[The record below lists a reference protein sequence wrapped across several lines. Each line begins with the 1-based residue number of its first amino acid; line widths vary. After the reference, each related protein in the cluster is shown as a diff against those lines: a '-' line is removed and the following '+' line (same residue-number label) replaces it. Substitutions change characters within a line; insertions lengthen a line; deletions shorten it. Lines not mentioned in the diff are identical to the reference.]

1 MTEFVKEVTMGKMG
15 SDLME
20 ISKKIAVI
28 RHLGIR
34 KTELISAPMQD
45 GVNNTD
51 VLSGDKI
58 ESEEDVVT
66 DDSMTESS
74 DIDNTSDVSLSST
87 VTDTAEDHHSESNN
101 EQHSSS
107 ST

>member
-1 MTEFVKEVTMGKMG
+1 
-15 SDLME
+15 
-20 ISKKIAVI
+20 
-28 RHLGIR
+28 
-34 KTELISAPMQD
+34 KTKLIFAPMQD

-87 VTDTAEDHHSESNN
+87 VTDTAEDYHSESNN
-101 EQHSSS
+101 EQHSFS